1 MRYAIKNK
9 GKLVRAYRLGDGSP
23 MERQLLEKG
32 RIRER
37 EPGIYELFSLEAVN
51 GEGQLARAGDYFKV
65 TESQGQLYPYPNDR
79 EWFEANHRHLRD
91 KEYEQIPKPL
101 RFWQEGDFLWE
112 EVAFLLVFDK
122 ITLDPEHQDRYYNAV
137 LWGAPLS
144 APRDAVIV
152 VYGVDRDEQGH
163 IRDVDFNFV
172 DREVFE
178 RDYTILGE

>member
-1 MRYAIKNK
+1 MIVIKK
-9 GKLVRAYRLGDGSP
+9 VIPMPAFQLGTPCARAQKLMNA
-23 MERQLLEKG
+23 QLLLPLPEG
-32 RIRER
+32 LWEVRTREAA
-37 EPGIYELFSLEAVN
+37 LQ
-51 GEGQLARAGDYFKV
+51 GEIAKTGDYIKLD
-65 TESQGQLYPYPNDR
+65 SIGMPYPVEK

-91 KEYEQIPKPL
+91 EEYEQIPKPL
-101 RFWQEGDFLWE
+101 RFWQEGDLLWE